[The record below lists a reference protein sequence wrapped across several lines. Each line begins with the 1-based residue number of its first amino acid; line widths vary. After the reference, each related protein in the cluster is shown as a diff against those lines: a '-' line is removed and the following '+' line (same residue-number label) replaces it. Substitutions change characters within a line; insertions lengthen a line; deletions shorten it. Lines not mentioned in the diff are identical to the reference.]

1 MIVSDL
7 ICSDG
12 HRFESWFRSGAA
24 YEDQSEHKAIVCP
37 VCGDTAVGKA
47 PMRLFV
53 SRRGEHD
60 RDRAGSP
67 DPEAAT
73 AAGSPS
79 ASSPPASPSPPSRAA
94 PSDQPASQPTP
105 ASVPSAAE
113 ETLQALRKLIEATCD
128 DVGREFAEE
137 ARRIHYGETDPRNI
151 YGKASADEADALRE
165 EGIAVQSLPWM
176 RRRLD

>member
-1 MIVSDL
+1 MIVFDL

-53 SRRGEHD
+53 ARRGGP
-60 RDRAGSP
+60 DRAGSP

-73 AAGSPS
+73 AAGSAS
-79 ASSPPASPSPPSRAA
+79 ASSPAASSSSPSRAA
-94 PSDQPASQPTP
+94 PSDQAASQPTP

-151 YGKASADEADALRE
+151 YGEASADEADALRE
-165 EGIAVQSLPWM
+165 EGIAVQPLPWM